1 MANPA
6 PTINQIN
13 AFNATQGTVID
24 FNIIGGTELVRSNKI
39 YIYDLSDNSLICTH
53 LYPSTESIHELP
65 PNNDADIVYADGKSS
80 ADFVNNKQ
88 YYAQIQTFTNV
99 AGTQGE
105 SGLSV
110 AKLFWCLPTPTLEFD
125 TIPASISITSYN
137 ATATYDSNITSQ
149 SVTVPNIV
157 QQYQFDLYTVTGTL
171 VQSSGVIVGSGEQ
184 EGATT
189 VWDLSY
195 NFSGMTP
202 NTSYYFTLSVTT
214 TEGMTLTTQ
223 SSTFMVSIDT
233 PTLGKAT
240 VVNNACDGY
249 ISVTSNLSSEYG
261 GSASGEIATFET
273 DSVNNVTKLEVALTP
288 TQLGSGTPSPSNV
301 RPIVGH
307 SSVAVE
313 IDNGEDTLEVGQDF
327 NVTLTPTV
335 IDETPY
341 LFKQTGEVRGDM
353 ESLELVGGTV
363 AWNQLIPIAGS
374 SKTKTESNVTI
385 TDNRDGS
392 YTVQTTQDGASA
404 DVNLTLTSATTSNGG
419 HVGILYGCPSGGYVS
434 NSVKYRLWD
443 AWGGIGN
450 DYGNGHVGKW
460 VAGGQFEIRISVASG
475 TVITT
480 PIKFVPQLFD
490 LTQMF
495 GSTIADYIYSLK
507 QATAGAGVAWF
518 KKLFPKPYYA
528 YNAGELMSVNASSHD
543 MVGFNAWDEV
553 TELGY
558 ISNSTGENVSSTS
571 QIRGKNYIP
580 VIPNTTYYFK
590 SPTGLFVYFYDANKE
605 YIGVHGSGTRITNN
619 TITLGADVH
628 YIRVSMPSD
637 YGTTYKSD
645 ICINLSWD
653 GERDGEYEAYD
664 KHSYPLDSSLTLRGI
679 PKLDENNN
687 LYYDGDTYESD
698 GTVTRKY
705 YYLKIDG
712 DTTLSIGGNVSGGI
726 RYTTFST
733 LPITSLNTNATSPKL
748 MSNAFISAIGVTAGN
763 AYVTGNGTILV
774 CVFQDQT
781 LDTDTKVRTYLASH
795 PIEFILPRATPIT
808 ETADPFTDPQ
818 EVSIYGTEEFVS
830 SNGVPVGNKT
840 TYKTRDIFGGTIDL
854 ASGVL
859 TVDRKGVLFVGDE
872 NWQLHTYNS
881 SITSYKLQLSD
892 IKAMN
897 ATDDIFDCDKFEYQR
912 FAWAYIDYG
921 LMGGSDRTVYFT
933 RPNSEVST
941 IELWKS
947 WLAKNPV
954 QLIYELATPLTYQL
968 TPHQIETLIGTN
980 NVWSDAGDVL
990 IEFNIPITDLLVKR
1004 QDVDDVSGNWLTLYS
1019 QPITQASDM
1028 DFTYIDFLNQYGKT
1042 YQYALVPLL
1051 IQSQSGVV
1059 VEVEGGYTVS
1069 DNVLSQFDYVFITDV
1084 TGSEKLKAN
1093 VGYGNVNMSQN
1104 VGSIL
1109 PIGAKYPVVVTNSH
1123 NAYHSGSISGYIV
1136 PDDFYTNGNL
1146 SRVAMVAKRDELE
1159 QFLVNKK
1166 PKIIK
1171 DWNGKIWLVMIT
1183 GDVDCSFD
1191 SNYGMGMV
1199 TFTASWVE
1207 VGDATSQE
1215 DLQNTGL
1222 INVGGV

>member
-110 AKLFWCLPTPTLEFD
+110 AKLFWCLPTPSLEFD

-171 VQSSGVIVGSGEQ
+171 VQSSGVIVGNGEQ

-240 VVNNACDGY
+240 VVNDACNGY

-261 GSASGEIATFET
+261 GSASGSIASFTV
-273 DSVNNVTKLEVALTP
+273 DSVNHISKCEV
-288 TQLGSGTPSPSNV
+288 
-301 RPIVGH
+301 
-307 SSVAVE
+307 
-313 IDNGEDTLEVGQDF
+313 TLEPIQDLNGYDSPWVGGAGKNKFIAQ
-327 NVTLTPTV
+327 NGTNTTRGITGTLTDANYLTFSGKA
-335 IDETPY
+335 DESGYGGIIVLSSPITLEAGTY
-341 LFKQTGEVRGDM
+341 TF
-353 ESLELVGGTV
+353 SL
-363 AWNQLIPIAGS
+363 
-374 SKTKTESNVTI
+374 
-385 TDNRDGS
+385 
-392 YTVQTTQDGASA
+392 
-404 DVNLTLTSATTSNGG
+404 SATTPKQILLLTSSYGS
-419 HVGILYGCPSGGYVS
+419 VGSITPNNRSVTFTLTESKTISRVCVNTNLNDELDIKGYVQIESGSTATSFAPYS
-434 NSVKYRLWD
+434 NICPISGRSSVGVTRCGKNLW
-443 AWGGIGN
+443 N
-450 DYGNGHVGKW
+450 KTL
-460 VAGGQFEIRISVASG
+460 QAS
-475 TVITT
+475 T
-480 PIKFVPQLFD
+480 PIKFDTVVGEKYTVSAERVDSSITTYLIIQKKAI
-490 LTQMF
+490 
-495 GSTIADYIYSLK
+495 GSSTWTDVSYVMSGGNPTARTITAEDGYEYALYSN
-507 QATAGAGVAWF
+507 
-518 KKLFPKPYYA
+518 PSYY
-528 YNAGELMSVNASSHD
+528 NIKNIQI
-543 MVGFNAWDEV
+543 
-553 TELGY
+553 ELG
-558 ISNSTGENVSSTS
+558 TTA
-571 QIRGKNYIP
+571 
-580 VIPNTTYYFK
+580 TTYEPYNGHTYTI
-590 SPTGLFVYFYDANKE
+590 PLGQTVY
-605 YIGVHGSGTRITNN
+605 
-619 TITLGADVH
+619 
-628 YIRVSMPSD
+628 
-637 YGTTYKSD
+637 
-645 ICINLSWD
+645 
-653 GERDGEYEAYD
+653 
-664 KHSYPLDSSLTLRGI
+664 
-679 PKLDENNN
+679 
-687 LYYDGDTYESD
+687 
-698 GTVTRKY
+698 
-705 YYLKIDG
+705 
-712 DTTLSIGGNVSGGI
+712 GG
-726 RYTTFST
+726 
-733 LPITSLNTNATSPKL
+733 
-748 MSNAFISAIGVTAGN
+748 
-763 AYVTGNGTILV
+763 
-774 CVFQDQT
+774 T
-781 LDTDTKVRTYLASH
+781 LDAV
-795 PIEFILPRATPIT
+795 
-808 ETADPFTDPQ
+808 
-818 EVSIYGTEEFVS
+818 
-830 SNGVPVGNKT
+830 
-840 TYKTRDIFGGTIDL
+840 
-854 ASGVL
+854 SGVL
-859 TVDRKGVLFVGDE
+859 TIDKAYALLNDADKWETSSGTTQFQYTQDFSDRKLF
-872 NWQLHTYNS
+872 NT
-881 SITSYKLQLSD
+881 SIIGLICSSYKVSTSDQNTCRWRGATSLRFGIISNSLTLND
-892 IKAMN
+892 IKTQAQN
-897 ATDDIFDCDKFEYQR
+897 NEIAIC
-912 FAWAYIDYG
+912 
-921 LMGGSDRTVYFT
+921 
-933 RPNSEVST
+933 
-941 IELWKS
+941 
-947 WLAKNPV
+947 
-954 QLIYELATPLTYQL
+954 YELATPITIQL
-968 TPHQIETLIGTN
+968 TPTQIQTLKGQN
-980 NVWSDAGDVL
+980 NIFSDSGDVAIEYNIL
-990 IEFNIPITDLLVKR
+990 ITNLLVKR
-1004 QDVDDVSGNWLTLYS
+1004 KDLSDVSGTWLTLYEK
-1019 QPITQASDM
+1019 PILQASDM

>member
-110 AKLFWCLPTPTLEFD
+110 AKLFWCLPTPSLEFD

-171 VQSSGVIVGSGEQ
+171 VQSSGVIVGNGEQ

-240 VVNNACDGY
+240 VVNDACNGY

-261 GSASGEIATFET
+261 GSASGSIASFTV
-273 DSVNNVTKLEVALTP
+273 DSVNHVSKCEVTLEPIQDLNGYESPWVGGGGKNKFIAQNGTNTNRGITGTLYDTNYLTFSGKATETGYGGIIVLSSPITLEAGTYTVSLSSTTPKQILLLTSSYTSVGSIAPNNNSATFTLTESKTISRICVSMNLDDELDIKGYIQIESGSTATSFAPYSNICPISGRSSVGVTGCGENLFDKNRATDGSFINGNGVEIASNSYGHSELIRIKPSTSYCMTGYAGNSFYSILALDKDKNPLTTWYGGASKVAPFIATTPGNAKYCYINYFLTQKDTVSLYEASAVGDFIPYLGTTHTIPLGQTVYGGTLDAVSGVLTIDRASVVLSSSSSPRFSEVSQTTTADGTKYVAYIPHSSYGMKNGSESICDSYAFRDADTSNLHVGEFNTRGSYDRFVLADQSLTTLTALNNYLDNNPIQLCYELDTPTTIQLTP
-288 TQLGSGTPSPSNV
+288 TQIACLLGQNNIFSDSGD
-301 RPIVGH
+301 
-307 SSVAVE
+307 VAIE
-313 IDNGEDTLEVGQDF
+313 YN
-327 NVTLTPTV
+327 
-335 IDETPY
+335 
-341 LFKQTGEVRGDM
+341 
-353 ESLELVGGTV
+353 
-363 AWNQLIPIAGS
+363 
-374 SKTKTESNVTI
+374 
-385 TDNRDGS
+385 
-392 YTVQTTQDGASA
+392 
-404 DVNLTLTSATTSNGG
+404 
-419 HVGILYGCPSGGYVS
+419 IL
-434 NSVKYRLWD
+434 
-443 AWGGIGN
+443 
-450 DYGNGHVGKW
+450 
-460 VAGGQFEIRISVASG
+460 
-475 TVITT
+475 
-480 PIKFVPQLFD
+480 
-490 LTQMF
+490 
-495 GSTIADYIYSLK
+495 
-507 QATAGAGVAWF
+507 
-518 KKLFPKPYYA
+518 
-528 YNAGELMSVNASSHD
+528 
-543 MVGFNAWDEV
+543 
-553 TELGY
+553 
-558 ISNSTGENVSSTS
+558 
-571 QIRGKNYIP
+571 
-580 VIPNTTYYFK
+580 
-590 SPTGLFVYFYDANKE
+590 
-605 YIGVHGSGTRITNN
+605 ITN
-619 TITLGADVH
+619 
-628 YIRVSMPSD
+628 
-637 YGTTYKSD
+637 
-645 ICINLSWD
+645 
-653 GERDGEYEAYD
+653 
-664 KHSYPLDSSLTLRGI
+664 
-679 PKLDENNN
+679 
-687 LYYDGDTYESD
+687 
-698 GTVTRKY
+698 
-705 YYLKIDG
+705 
-712 DTTLSIGGNVSGGI
+712 
-726 RYTTFST
+726 
-733 LPITSLNTNATSPKL
+733 
-748 MSNAFISAIGVTAGN
+748 
-763 AYVTGNGTILV
+763 
-774 CVFQDQT
+774 
-781 LDTDTKVRTYLASH
+781 
-795 PIEFILPRATPIT
+795 
-808 ETADPFTDPQ
+808 
-818 EVSIYGTEEFVS
+818 
-830 SNGVPVGNKT
+830 
-840 TYKTRDIFGGTIDL
+840 
-854 ASGVL
+854 
-859 TVDRKGVLFVGDE
+859 
-872 NWQLHTYNS
+872 
-881 SITSYKLQLSD
+881 
-892 IKAMN
+892 
-897 ATDDIFDCDKFEYQR
+897 
-912 FAWAYIDYG
+912 
-921 LMGGSDRTVYFT
+921 
-933 RPNSEVST
+933 
-941 IELWKS
+941 
-947 WLAKNPV
+947 
-954 QLIYELATPLTYQL
+954 
-968 TPHQIETLIGTN
+968 
-980 NVWSDAGDVL
+980 
-990 IEFNIPITDLLVKR
+990 LLVKR
-1004 QDVDDVSGNWLTLYS
+1004 KDLSDVSGTWLTLYEK
-1019 QPITQASDM
+1019 PILQASDM

-1069 DNVLSQFDYVFITDV
+1069 DNVTSQFDYVFITDV

>member
-137 ATATYDSNITSQ
+137 ATATYDTNITSQ

-171 VQSSGVIVGSGEQ
+171 VQSSGVIVGNGEQ

-233 PTLGKAT
+233 PTFGKAT
-240 VVNNACDGY
+240 VVNDACNGY

-261 GSASGEIATFET
+261 GSASGSIASFTV
-273 DSVNNVTKLEVALTP
+273 DSVNHISKCEV
-288 TQLGSGTPSPSNV
+288 
-301 RPIVGH
+301 
-307 SSVAVE
+307 
-313 IDNGEDTLEVGQDF
+313 TLEPIQD
-327 NVTLTPTV
+327 LHGYDSPW
-335 IDETPY
+335 
-341 LFKQTGEVRGDM
+341 
-353 ESLELVGGTV
+353 VGG
-363 AWNQLIPIAGS
+363 AG
-374 SKTKTESNVTI
+374 KNLFNKDTI
-385 TDNRDGS
+385 TDN
-392 YTVQTTQDGASA
+392 
-404 DVNLTLTSATTSNGG
+404 
-419 HVGILYGCPSGGYVS
+419 
-434 NSVKYRLWD
+434 
-443 AWGGIGN
+443 AWIN
-450 DYGNGHVGKW
+450 DQGVEQPVTGFW
-460 VAGGQFEIRISVASG
+460 LS
-475 TVITT
+475 
-480 PIKFVPQLFD
+480 
-490 LTQMF
+490 
-495 GSTIADYIYSLK
+495 DYI
-507 QATAGAGVAWF
+507 
-518 KKLFPKPYYA
+518 P
-528 YNAGELMSVNASSHD
+528 
-543 MVGFNAWDEV
+543 
-553 TELGY
+553 
-558 ISNSTGENVSSTS
+558 ISE
-571 QIRGKNYIP
+571 
-580 VIPNTTYYFK
+580 NTTYFRPDTGSGRNAYYASDK
-590 SPTGLFVYFYDANKE
+590 SFVSYVLAANQAIASPQGAAYIRIVGTGTTYTSAQFEKGSVATTYTPYANICPISGRDSVGVVGCGKNLATIIEDGYVPSINNGQLVPASGCRTDYIKCFSSQPYTLWCHNSAYTLYMFFYDADKNFITYTNGAGTLTATTPATAK
-605 YIGVHGSGTRITNN
+605 YIMLRISGGFVIAAGKAQLELGST
-619 TITLGADVH
+619 A
-628 YIRVSMPSD
+628 
-637 YGTTYKSD
+637 TTY
-645 ICINLSWD
+645 
-653 GERDGEYEAYD
+653 EPY
-664 KHSYPLDSSLTLRGI
+664 
-679 PKLDENNN
+679 
-687 LYYDGDTYESD
+687 
-698 GTVTRKY
+698 
-705 YYLKIDG
+705 
-712 DTTLSIGGNVSGGI
+712 
-726 RYTTFST
+726 
-733 LPITSLNTNATSPKL
+733 
-748 MSNAFISAIGVTAGN
+748 
-763 AYVTGNGTILV
+763 NGTAHTIPLG
-774 CVFQDQT
+774 QT
-781 LDTDTKVRTYLASH
+781 VYGGMLDV
-795 PIEFILPRATPIT
+795 
-808 ETADPFTDPQ
+808 
-818 EVSIYGTEEFVS
+818 V
-830 SNGVPVGNKT
+830 
-840 TYKTRDIFGGTIDL
+840 
-854 ASGVL
+854 SGVL
-859 TVDRKGVLFVGDE
+859 TVTHAIEDLSNMSWSVGGLPSVDSGVRKRMRSASLE
-872 NWQLHTYNS
+872 NVVKHVATIQVVANAKCS
-881 SITSYKLQLSD
+881 AFGITSYLTGYNTPSVTGMLAIDNDGIVSVFVPYNDYADGTAFKN
-892 IKAMN
+892 AMN
-897 ATDDIFDCDKFEYQR
+897 
-912 FAWAYIDYG
+912 G
-921 LMGGSDRTVYFT
+921 VY
-933 RPNSEVST
+933 
-941 IELWKS
+941 
-947 WLAKNPV
+947 LA
-954 QLIYELATPLTYQL
+954 YELATPTTIQL
-968 TPHQIETLIGTN
+968 TPTQVHALLGQN
-980 NVWSDAGDVL
+980 NIFSDSGDVAVEYNIL
-990 IEFNIPITDLLVKR
+990 ITNLLVKR
-1004 QDVDDVSGNWLTLYS
+1004 KDLSDVSGKWLTLYEK
-1019 QPITQASDM
+1019 PILQASDM

-1069 DNVLSQFDYVFITDV
+1069 DNVTSQFDYVFITDV

-1207 VGDATSQE
+1207 VGDATSQG

>member
-53 LYPSTESIHELP
+53 LYSSTESIHELP

-99 AGTQGE
+99 AGTQGG

-110 AKLFWCLPTPTLEFD
+110 AKLFWCLPTPSLEFD

-157 QQYQFDLYTVTGTL
+157 QQYQFDLYTATGTL
-171 VQSSGVIVGSGEQ
+171 VQSSGVIVGNGEQ

-240 VVNNACDGY
+240 VVNDACNGY

-261 GSASGEIATFET
+261 RSASGSIASFTV
-273 DSVNNVTKLEVALTP
+273 DSINHISKCEVTLEPIQDLNGYDAPWVGGGGKNKLDFSLASLSSAT
-288 TQLGSGTPSPSNV
+288 LSGTAEN
-301 RPIVGH
+301 
-307 SSVAVE
+307 
-313 IDNGEDTLEVGQDF
+313 F
-327 NVTLTPTV
+327 
-335 IDETPY
+335 
-341 LFKQTGEVRGDM
+341 
-353 ESLELVGGTV
+353 
-363 AWNQLIPIAGS
+363 
-374 SKTKTESNVTI
+374 TI
-385 TDNRDGS
+385 TDTGS
-392 YTVQTTQDGASA
+392 SYNYAAFSVLSLAGKGTFYFSGSA
-404 DVNLTLTSATTSNGG
+404 ERSATTSN
-419 HVGILYGCPSGGYVS
+419 VGCFQLFYNDGSNHYQSLGTYGNDNKCTATDVSFSIPSGATTARIICYS
-434 NSVKYRLWD
+434 NNYGSGGEGVTATFKNVRVCAEQNTTWTPYSNICPISGRSSVGVTNGGVNLFNGEYDVLYKLPEPIPRQTWVTASAKTSGNTQIYYYDINGDYIDYYTLNLTDPNDSSRKYRTFQMSLYD
-443 AWGGIGN
+443 SMPDVYYVKFTNASATEMQLELSSSGATPSAYHAPTTHTIPLGQTVYGGKVDVVSGDGSDEYSYKVFDGSN
-450 DYGNGHVGKW
+450 DEGW
-460 VAGGQFEIRISVASG
+460 TVANASG
-475 TVITT
+475 HYRAYCSISD
-480 PIKFVPQLFD
+480 IKSFSGAYTEV
-490 LTQMF
+490 
-495 GSTIADYIYSLK
+495 SDYYICDSYK
-507 QATAGAGVAWF
+507 NGAWSDVYGG
-518 KKLFPKPYYA
+518 K
-528 YNAGELMSVNASSHD
+528 SVCG
-543 MVGFNAWDEV
+543 M
-553 TELGY
+553 
-558 ISNSTGENVSSTS
+558 TGT
-571 QIRGKNYIP
+571 
-580 VIPNTTYYFK
+580 
-590 SPTGLFVYFYDANKE
+590 
-605 YIGVHGSGTRITNN
+605 YIGVGIDDLGITDVAGWLAYLSTHNIAIAYKKATADSISVTPTQISCLLGQNNIFSDSGDITIDYNILITN
-619 TITLGADVH
+619 
-628 YIRVSMPSD
+628 
-637 YGTTYKSD
+637 
-645 ICINLSWD
+645 
-653 GERDGEYEAYD
+653 
-664 KHSYPLDSSLTLRGI
+664 
-679 PKLDENNN
+679 
-687 LYYDGDTYESD
+687 
-698 GTVTRKY
+698 
-705 YYLKIDG
+705 
-712 DTTLSIGGNVSGGI
+712 
-726 RYTTFST
+726 
-733 LPITSLNTNATSPKL
+733 
-748 MSNAFISAIGVTAGN
+748 
-763 AYVTGNGTILV
+763 
-774 CVFQDQT
+774 
-781 LDTDTKVRTYLASH
+781 
-795 PIEFILPRATPIT
+795 
-808 ETADPFTDPQ
+808 
-818 EVSIYGTEEFVS
+818 
-830 SNGVPVGNKT
+830 
-840 TYKTRDIFGGTIDL
+840 
-854 ASGVL
+854 
-859 TVDRKGVLFVGDE
+859 
-872 NWQLHTYNS
+872 
-881 SITSYKLQLSD
+881 
-892 IKAMN
+892 
-897 ATDDIFDCDKFEYQR
+897 
-912 FAWAYIDYG
+912 
-921 LMGGSDRTVYFT
+921 
-933 RPNSEVST
+933 
-941 IELWKS
+941 
-947 WLAKNPV
+947 
-954 QLIYELATPLTYQL
+954 
-968 TPHQIETLIGTN
+968 
-980 NVWSDAGDVL
+980 
-990 IEFNIPITDLLVKR
+990 LLVKR
-1004 QDVDDVSGNWLTLYS
+1004 KDLSDVSGTWLTLYEK
-1019 QPITQASDM
+1019 PILQASDM

-1146 SRVAMVAKRDELE
+1146 SRVAMVAKRDEVE